1 MQEDRCFCN
10 LILKNKM
17 NRMIKISVG
26 VERKKKKKEVVA
38 CYLKRVGRAYQY
50 ISIGK
55 RGNPARDRGV
65 EEVREQK
72 RN

>member
-1 MQEDRCFCN
+1 
-10 LILKNKM
+10 
-17 NRMIKISVG
+17 MIKISVG
-26 VERKKKKKEVVA
+26 VERKKKKKKKEVVA